1 MDTSG
6 DQRLDFEEFKAT
18 LLHLDRQLKSLP
30 ATAQVAS
37 QQGKYLGRLLS
48 QTNGEVLTQSKA
60 ELEKKGLAPF
70 EYHHLGSFAYV
81 GDNKAVLQVPIFG
94 EFMDRV
100 AKQFLCLFSEK
111 QCYTVPNQL
120 YVAIRQVSSS
130 NRLKCVL

>member
-37 QQGKYLGRLLS
+37 QQGSYLGRLLS
-48 QTNGEVLTQSKA
+48 QTNGELLTQDTD

-70 EYHHLGSFAYV
+70 KYHHLGSFAYV

-94 EFMDRV
+94 KLV
-100 AKQFLCLFSEK
+100 
-111 QCYTVPNQL
+111 YTVCMYSKWHFTGICTQTA
-120 YVAIRQVSSS
+120 VVS
-130 NRLKCVL
+130 